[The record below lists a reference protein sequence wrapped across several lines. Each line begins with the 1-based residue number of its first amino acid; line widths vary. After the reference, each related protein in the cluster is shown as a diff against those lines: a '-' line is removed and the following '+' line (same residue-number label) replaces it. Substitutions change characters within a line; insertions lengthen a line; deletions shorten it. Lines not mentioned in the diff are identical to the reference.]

1 MRARNITDRICRD
14 FCDWLR
20 TLENTTEVVDEE
32 ILRDMFE
39 IDFTADASRTMQ
51 VRLRGNKVHAVAAS
65 SRAIRNARSSRLRHR
80 DVVMRCMM

>member
-20 TLENTTEVVDEE
+20 TLENISEVVDEE

-51 VRLRGNKVHAVAAS
+51 VELRGDKVHAAAAS
-65 SRAIRNARSSRLRHR
+65 SVSRAIRNARSSRLRHR
-80 DVVMRCMM
+80 TIAMS